1 MTTANHAD
9 VYFTAEFIDGPLANT
24 SERRVLV
31 RGTHDAHLNT
41 VALVDGMESIFR
53 YVAVGTK
60 EVAGTLRVQYSFDA
74 PDSDTFVSEDENE

>member
-1 MTTANHAD
+1 MTTPDHAD

-31 RGTHDAHLNT
+31 RGTHDERLSM

-53 YVAVGTK
+53 YVASGTK
-60 EVAGTLRVQYSFDA
+60 EVAGSLHVQYSFDQ
-74 PDSDTFVSEDENE
+74 PDSDTYVSEDENE

>member
-1 MTTANHAD
+1 MTTADHAD
-9 VYFTAEFIDGPLANT
+9 VYFTAEFINGPLANT

-31 RGTHDAHLNT
+31 RGTHDERLSM

-60 EVAGTLRVQYSFDA
+60 EVAGSLHVQYSFDQ
-74 PDSDTFVSEDENE
+74 PDSDTFVSEDEND

>member
-9 VYFTAEFIDGPLANT
+9 VYFTAEFINGPLANT

-31 RGTHDAHLNT
+31 RGTHDERLSM

-53 YVAVGTK
+53 YVATGTK
-60 EVAGTLRVQYSFDA
+60 EVAGSLHVQYSFDQ
-74 PDSDTFVSEDENE
+74 PDSDTFISEDENE

>member
-1 MTTANHAD
+1 MTTADHDD
-9 VYFTAEFIDGPLANT
+9 VYFTAEFVDGPLANT

-31 RGTHDAHLNT
+31 RGTHDENLSM

-53 YVAVGTK
+53 YVAAATK
-60 EVAGTLRVQYSFDA
+60 EVAGTLHVHYTFDQ

>member
-1 MTTANHAD
+1 MTTPDHAD

-31 RGTHDAHLNT
+31 RGNHDERLSM

-53 YVAVGTK
+53 YVASGTK
-60 EVAGTLRVQYSFDA
+60 EVAGGLHVQYSFDQ